1 MPAAYSTIPQP
12 AAACHFGCC
21 YMCRCHRVTYTFT
34 SFDGWPAL
42 LAVCQ
47 HVGLTPW
54 PRYALVSQLVGNG
67 SFPKEGRHPATVA
80 PTSEAT
86 NGEFGPQYTEW
97 TALLLSLSEE
107 KSADVF
113 MVHSLLSGLLILMIC
128 GQDVC
133 LDVLCSPADRLGH
146 AVTTS

>member
-1 MPAAYSTIPQP
+1 
-12 AAACHFGCC
+12 
-21 YMCRCHRVTYTFT
+21 MCRCHRVTYTFT

-80 PTSEAT
+80 PLSEAT
-86 NGEFGPQYTEW
+86 NREFGPQQRMD
-97 TALLLSLSEE
+97 SI
-107 KSADVF
+107 V
-113 MVHSLLSGLLILMIC
+113 V
-128 GQDVC
+128 
-133 LDVLCSPADRLGH
+133 
-146 AVTTS
+146 VTF